1 MQTITDLVWTLMISL
16 QFTSF
21 LMIVITFITKSIKII
36 MHALLRDS
44 DEKIKITINPVWYAL
59 IIFSTFYLT
68 HM

>member
-1 MQTITDLVWTLMISL
+1 MQTIIDLIWTLMISL

-21 LMIVITFITKSIKII
+21 TIITITIFIQVIESINNKKINIKINLI
-36 MHALLRDS
+36 WL
-44 DEKIKITINPVWYAL
+44 AL